1 MRSDYCGEIND
12 KFIGKEVKV
21 CGWVHRRR
29 DHGGLIFLDLRD
41 VSGIV
46 QLVINPEIGESF
58 KKAEQVR
65 SEYVL
70 QAVGKV
76 NDRPDDAEN
85 LALTTGSIE
94 IIVDELNVLNAA
106 ETPAFPDNYTEVG
119 EEVRLKPYLDL
130 RRETMQQNIKTRS
143 KLQITLETILRK
155 IIFSILK
162 LQY

>member
-65 SEYVL
+65 SEFVL

-85 LALTTGSIE
+85 HALTTGSIE

-106 ETPAFPDNYTEVG
+106 ETPAFPLDNYTEVG
-119 EEVRLKPYLDL
+119 EEVRLKNRTLDL

-143 KLQITLETILRK
+143 KLQ
-155 IIFSILK
+155 
-162 LQY
+162 Y